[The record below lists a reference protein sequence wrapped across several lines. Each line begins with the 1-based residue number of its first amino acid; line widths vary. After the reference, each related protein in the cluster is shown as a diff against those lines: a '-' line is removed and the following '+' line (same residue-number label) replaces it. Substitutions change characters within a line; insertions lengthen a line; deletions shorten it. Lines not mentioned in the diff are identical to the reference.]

1 MRRTRLLLGFL
12 AAVLVYKYA
21 SVLFKGLYAIGWWEW
36 QSGRLMQVAS
46 THSLPNSNLQVPRRI
61 HQTWKDKHVPEQ
73 WQLAQASCQKLHEDY
88 EYKLWT
94 DEDAEQLIATKY
106 PWFLKTFKTY
116 PHGIQRA
123 DALRYFVL
131 YEYGGIYIDL
141 DIACKERLDFLLQ
154 YDFVAPKTTP
164 IGAAYKLYR
173 PCCRMYATV
182 MFSTGPMFVTIQF
195 ALHGAGKDLAV
206 LPPDLYGHQSFKH
219 IQGSSWHGS
228 DGRAITWVSH
238 HVALF
243 AGLLICLL
251 LLLMVATSVVGFAP
265 WRRRPYHGYPWTRKF
280 GIEQR
285 ALPTIEDGL
294 CSSSYGGCA
303 SPKGQHFVFGVLSN
317 AMAKLSMPRRTGTA
331 PGVSMGRKVSMA

>member
-1 MRRTRLLLGFL
+1 
-12 AAVLVYKYA
+12 
-21 SVLFKGLYAIGWWEW
+21 
-36 QSGRLMQVAS
+36 
-46 THSLPNSNLQVPRRI
+46 VPRRI
-61 HQTWKDKHVPEQ
+61 HQTWKNRHVPEQ

-106 PWFLKTFKTY
+106 PWFLKTFQSY

-164 IGAAYKLYR
+164 IGVSNDIMVAKQHDPFTLRLIQKLR
-173 PCCRMYATV
+173 AWNKWLVIKYATV
-182 MFSTGPMFVTIQF
+182 MFSTGPMFVTIQY
-195 ALHGAGKDLAV
+195 ALHGAGKGLAV
-206 LPPDLYGHQSFKH
+206 LPPDLYSHQCFKH

-238 HVALF
+238 HITLF

-251 LLLMVATSVVGFAP
+251 LLLMLLVAATVVGFAS
-265 WRRRPYHGYPWTRKF
+265 WRRRPCHVYPWGRKF
-280 GIEQR
+280 GMEQH

-294 CSSSYGGCA
+294 CSGSYGGCA
-303 SPKGQHFVFGVLSN
+303 SPKGQHFAFGVLSN
-317 AMAKLSMPRRTGTA
+317 AMAKISMPRRTSTTS
-331 PGVSMGRKVSMA
+331 GVPVGRKVSMA